1 MKLSKRQEQIIQIVR
16 KEGPITGD
24 DIAGILAVARGTI
37 RNDLSVL
44 TMLGYLDARP
54 KVGYYYKGDHAHIKV
69 REIFDT
75 IHVEEIM
82 SVPVVLDEKA
92 SVYDGISAVF
102 LANIGTIFITRDGF
116 LVGCVSR
123 KDLLRSAIGQ
133 VDPEKTPLS
142 MIMTRMPNI
151 ISIGPKDSIY
161 KAAQAIDQWEIDALP
176 VVVGDEQLKVVGRL
190 TKTNINR
197 LVVDL
202 GGDDES

>member
-1 MKLSKRQEQIIQIVR
+1 M
-16 KEGPITGD
+16 
-24 DIAGILAVARGTI
+24 
-37 RNDLSVL
+37 
-44 TMLGYLDARP
+44 
-54 KVGYYYKGDHAHIKV
+54 
-69 REIFDT
+69 
-75 IHVEEIM
+75 
-82 SVPVVLDEKA
+82 
-92 SVYDGISAVF
+92 
-102 LANIGTIFITRDGF
+102 
-116 LVGCVSR
+116 GCVSR